1 MIAIEGTDAVRVY
14 RAHSDISQWLLPLSS
29 LLAAGGFTGRPG
41 SSRYLILY
49 RILRFSSPSSA
60 DYGAL
65 ENNVAC
71 NTCGKRH

>member
-41 SSRYLILY
+41 S
-49 RILRFSSPSSA
+49 
-60 DYGAL
+60 L